1 MEKEAT
7 MSFLFSLSLSILLLP
22 VFLAAQNPVLDETNV
37 ERLHELAKI
46 FKARADA
53 QKAAA
58 LEMAAQKGWPIHK
71 DLGDGKGMELMGVT
85 ESGQPIYYITDNLNA
100 AKTVSTDKVWPGGVS
115 GLNLDG
121 TGMIAGE
128 WDEGSIRATHQELTG
143 RITQKDSPSSSSD
156 HSTHVAGTILAS
168 GVDANAHGMAPAAH
182 LDAYDWDYDD
192 SEMSSAAA
200 AGLLISNHS
209 YGIAVGWYYYGLLW
223 AGDGNISTVEDYK
236 FGFYDADHSQ
246 AWDDIAYNAPYYLIM
261 KSAGND
267 RGEGS
272 NSNGHEVD
280 GGVDGYDCIGP
291 QGVAKN
297 ILTVGAVNDVPG
309 GYSQSSDVVMSSFSS
324 WGPTDDGRIK
334 PDLVANG
341 VGVYSCV
348 ASGDAAYDTYDGTS
362 MATPNATGS
371 LLLLQEIY
379 RDRSGGHYMRA
390 ATLKGLAIHT
400 ADEAGDAD
408 GPDYRFGW
416 GLLNTAK
423 AAALIDSV
431 WIDQKEHTIKELT
444 LVQGDTYTMQV
455 TSNGAQPL
463 RATIC
468 WTDPAGTPVAA
479 QLDPPDIM
487 LVNDLDLRITY
498 GSTTYYPWK
507 FASPDPN
514 NPSTIATTGD
524 NIRDNVEQVYIAS
537 PASGTYTVTVSH
549 KGTLSS
555 GSQNVSLIMSGADY
569 SDISL
574 PVELTSFNVTAGN
587 QMAKLEWR
595 TESEIDNM
603 GFNILRSTKKDGPYQ
618 QIASYRDDENLKGQG
633 SSSQSKDYLFYDFDL
648 KNGATYWYKLQ
659 DESLNGLR
667 TNHGPLAVTPSAS
680 SPLNKASLFPPTD
693 FKLEQNYPNPFNPV
707 THISYRVAATS
718 SVKLTV
724 YNALGQKVRTLVDKV
739 QGSGRYEVPFDASA
753 LPSGIYWYHLRAGHF
768 KQTRKMLLMK

>member
-1 MEKEAT
+1 MRFVFYLLFIVLL
-7 MSFLFSLSLSILLLP
+7 MPLFSS
-22 VFLAAQNPVLDETNV
+22 AQNPVLDGTNV
-37 ERLHELAKI
+37 ERLQELAKI
-46 FKARADA
+46 FKERAAA

-58 LEMAAQKGWPIHK
+58 LKLAEQNGWPVHK
-71 DLGDGKGMELMGVT
+71 DLGNGKAMELMAVSQ
-85 ESGQPIYYITDNLNA
+85 SGKPIYYITDNLNA
-100 AKTVSTDKVWPGGVS
+100 AKTVSTDKLWPGGSS

-121 TGMIAGE
+121 TGMTAGE

-182 LDAYDWDYDD
+182 LDAYDWDYDE
-192 SEMSSAAA
+192 SEMSSAAS

-209 YGIAVGWYYYGLLW
+209 YGISVGWYLLGLLW
-223 AGDGNISTVEDYK
+223 AGDENISTVEDYK
-236 FGFYDADHSQ
+236 FGFYDTDHSQ
-246 AWDDIAYNAPYYLIM
+246 AWDDIAYNAPYYLII

-280 GGVDGYDCIGP
+280 GGADGYDCIGP

-297 ILTVGAVNDVPG
+297 ILTVGAVNDVPN
-309 GYSQSSDVVMSSFSS
+309 GYSQPSDVVMSSFSS

-348 ASGDAAYDTYDGTS
+348 ASGDAAYATYDGTS
-362 MATPNATGS
+362 MAAPNTTGS

-379 RDRSGGHYMRA
+379 HDRSGGQYMRA

-431 WIDQKEHTIKELT
+431 WIDQKEHAIKELT
-444 LVQGDTYTMQV
+444 LNQGDTYTMQV
-455 TSNGAQPL
+455 TSDGSQPL
-463 RATIC
+463 RVTIC
-468 WTDPAGTPVAA
+468 WTDPPGTPVAA

-487 LVNDLDLRITY
+487 LVNDLDLRITN
-498 GSTTYYPWK
+498 GATTYYPWK

-514 NPSTIATTGD
+514 NPSTVATTGD

-537 PASGTYTVTVSH
+537 PAPGTYTVTVSH
-549 KGTLSS
+549 KGTLYS
-555 GSQNVSLIMSGADY
+555 GSQNVSLIMSGAY
-569 SDISL
+569 FSDSAL
-574 PVELTSFNVTAGN
+574 PVELSSFNVTAGN

-595 TESEIDNM
+595 TGSEIDNV
-603 GFNILRSTKKDGPYQ
+603 GFNILRSTKKDGPYR
-618 QIASYRDDENLKGQG
+618 QIASYRDTETLKGQG
-633 SSSQSKDYLFYDFDL
+633 SSSQGHDYVFYDFDL
-648 KNGATYWYKLQ
+648 KNGSTYWYKLQ

-667 TNHGPLAVTPSAS
+667 TDHGPLSVTPSAS
-680 SPLNKASLFPPTD
+680 SPLNKQSLFPPES
-693 FKLEQNYPNPFNPV
+693 FKLEQNYPNPFNPATRIRYQVARTGHV
-707 THISYRVAATS
+707 T
-718 SVKLTV
+718 LTV
-724 YNALGQKVRTLVDKV
+724 YNALGQRVRTLVDEE
-739 QGSGRYEVPFDASA
+739 QRDGYYEAVFTGSA
-753 LPSGIYWYHLRAGHF
+753 LPSGIYWYRLQVGNF
-768 KQTRKMLLMK
+768 NQTRKMLLMK